1 MGYGPTAA
9 GTIRVNYEKYL
20 YPYEIFLAKNGKMDV
35 RVCVCAWGTKV
46 EGIRIARAST
56 AASSATI
63 SVTPIVHSVS
73 HFGFLLVS
81 SYYHF
86 LPPPSVE
93 ALSEEGGVTLRGQA
107 KSCKVQVRTTTEQE
121 KGLQVGGV

>member
-1 MGYGPTAA
+1 M
-9 GTIRVNYEKYL
+9 R
-20 YPYEIFLAKNGKMDV
+20 
-35 RVCVCAWGTKV
+35 AWGTTV
-46 EGIRIARAST
+46 EGIRRARAST
-56 AASSATI
+56 AVALSATV
-63 SVTPIVHSVS
+63 SVTPIVHRVS

-81 SYYHF
+81 SHYHF
-86 LPPPSVE
+86 LPLPSVE